1 MAEEPRPVVDE
12 PDQEGLHVIAA
23 ASQDLAQAMME
34 VKMHELK
41 NMLDFV
47 AADLALFES
56 ITGGQGAL
64 AHPAQWALTQQP
76 VRFQISAHARIGR
89 TLRAGGSEH
98 HAQVVVV
105 QLGGPARMLSVLR
118 GQNLYRLS
126 RQTREAT
133 DVAAYL
139 VAQRVHR
146 IAGLLRG
153 VIPPFECR
161 AAEADLDPRER
172 MTPCLGGQRVQGL
185 V

>member
-23 ASQDLAQAMME
+23 ASQDLARAMME

-105 QLGGPARMLSVLR
+105 QLGGPARMLAVLR
-118 GQNLYRLS
+118 GQRLHRLA
-126 RQTREAT
+126 RQTRKAT
-133 DVAAYL
+133 DVAADL
-139 VAQRVHR
+139 IAQRLRR
-146 IAGLLRG
+146 ITGSFGG
-153 VIPPFECR
+153 VVPRLERR
-161 AAEADLDPRER
+161 AAEADLKPRER
-172 MTPCLGGQRVQGL
+172 MTPGLGGQRAQGL